1 MTAITFVIAVV
12 FSDVTLCRERENPTC
27 GFPSFD
33 FVKIHPFGRF
43 GRFGCFALCG
53 GRPTLRAL
61 DRRALFEKSAAK
73 AFALFPAISLPAF
86 SFVLLFFFKRKVR
99 ASSQKL
105 YMEFCSFCLCAANF
119 DDIIK
124 V

>member
-12 FSDVTLCRERENPTC
+12 FLDVTLCRERGNPTC

-43 GRFGCFALCG
+43 GRMGVSPSADGNQRFA
-53 GRPTLRAL
+53 AL

-73 AFALFPAISLPAF
+73 AFALFSAITS
-86 SFVLLFFFKRKVR
+86 
-99 ASSQKL
+99 
-105 YMEFCSFCLCAANF
+105 
-119 DDIIK
+119 
-124 V
+124 